1 MVRMTNLKKR
11 VFFVTYGGGH
21 VNAIVPVIK
30 KMEETNFFD
39 IVVLGLTTSV
49 KVLKKNNINFIQL
62 QDLVDEN
69 IIESGK
75 LYAEKYHTNGIGID
89 IEETAAYF
97 GVGFEDLKLKFGKEQ
112 AMKIMKDNGRKS
124 FLPINFMR
132 ETFKTLK
139 PDLVVTTSSP
149 RFEKASLLA
158 ANELEIPS
166 IRIEQLFSPQNA
178 LLPKG
183 IYYCV
188 LNEYVKSRLID
199 RGIDEKYIKV
209 TGQPAFDH
217 VKFYYDLNNNIL
229 KSEYGYQEDEKI
241 LLWISPGNKD
251 QESIISELVRIEEKY
266 SNFKLIIKLHPNED
280 GKKIINQL
288 EKLKSKAKVHS
299 EDLQKLILISD
310 LVITEFSAVGL
321 EAILLDKPLITLN
334 LTGKEDRVAYA
345 EAGAALGVYNLN
357 AIEEAIIKVF
367 EDSTLIEVL
376 MKNRKKFHSDGL
388 AAEKVN
394 DFIKQLI
401 L

>member
-1 MVRMTNLKKR
+1 MTILKKK
-11 VFFVTYGGGH
+11 VLFVTYGGGH

-30 KMEETNFFD
+30 KMEEKNFFD
-39 IVVLGLTTSV
+39 IVVLGLTTSA
-49 KVLKKNNINFIQL
+49 KVLKKNNVNFIQL
-62 QDLVDEN
+62 QDLVDEKT
-69 IIESGK
+69 IESGE
-75 LYAEKYHTNGIGID
+75 LYAEKHHTHGIGIN
-89 IEETAAYF
+89 IKETAAYF
-97 GVGFEDLKLKFGKEQ
+97 GVGFEDLQLKFGKEK
-112 AMKIMKDNGRKS
+112 AKKMIEESGRKS

-132 ETFKTLK
+132 ETFKRLK
-139 PDLVVTTSSP
+139 PNLVVTTSSP

-158 ANELEIPS
+158 ANELGIPS

-188 LNEYVKSRLID
+188 LNDYVKSRLLN
-199 RGIDEKYIKV
+199 RGIEEKYIKV

-217 VKFYYDLNNNIL
+217 VKLSYGLNNEVL
-229 KSEYGYQEDEKI
+229 KSEYEYQEDEKV

-251 QESIISELVRIEEKY
+251 QKRIISKLVEIEEKY

-280 GKKIINQL
+280 GKKIVNQL
-288 EKLKSKAKVHS
+288 KNLKSKAKVYS

-310 LVITEFSAVGL
+310 IVLTEFSAVGL

-345 EAGAALGVYNLN
+345 EAGAALGVYDLN
-357 AIEEAIIKVF
+357 VLEESIIKVF
-367 EDSTLIEVL
+367 EDDSLVEVL
-376 MKNRKKFHSDGL
+376 MNNRRKFQSDGL

-394 DFIKQLI
+394 DFIEQLI